1 MFPLFPQHR
10 SLRRSLPVRKSVR
23 ISHGGDISQ
32 CHHWDVSFIVAVN
45 LTISLRSSC
54 CGSRG
59 WSNSFLSWMR
69 IHWGLMCA
77 EKYILIRSLIPF
89 YMALFPKSWGYPK
102 SSSRH
107 GWPWLSTET
116 TMVTWGSPMLGTPYL
131 LYFIIRYCNC
141 SEHVLWGDSFWS
153 LWRVSISVAQHN
165 PLPLVL
171 NIPKKPWFS
180 REFAHTWKHWYRCW
194 ILGWW
199 A

>member
-77 EKYILIRSLIPF
+77 EKYILIRSPIPF

-131 LYFIIRYCNC
+131 LYFIIIYCNC
-141 SEHVLWGDSFWS
+141 SENVYICPLAPAYLAWGQFKKMGYIG
-153 LWRVSISVAQHN
+153 ISYHEN
-165 PLPLVL
+165 MMRIYC
-171 NIPKKPWFS
+171 NCDIM
-180 REFAHTWKHWYRCW
+180 EFIGIEHLSSKCW
-194 ILGWW
+194 WN
-199 A
+199 

>member
-1 MFPLFPQHR
+1 MFSLTSPLNHHICLVESISINENPRSAHMFPLFPQHR

-107 GWPWLSTET
+107 G
-116 TMVTWGSPMLGTPYL
+116 
-131 LYFIIRYCNC
+131 
-141 SEHVLWGDSFWS
+141 
-153 LWRVSISVAQHN
+153 
-165 PLPLVL
+165 
-171 NIPKKPWFS
+171 
-180 REFAHTWKHWYRCW
+180 
-194 ILGWW
+194 
-199 A
+199 